1 MSDVRYDGGYMV
13 QIHEI
18 LYNLKARR
26 AQKYLDKADELA
38 SRLEGLF
45 HEVDETPPRL
55 ERILL
60 ILDFAT
66 PQCIRA
72 GIYALHFANQFKTP
86 LYVIHKGILGP
97 LIAEQAEDL
106 DVKIAL
112 DRKTDILH
120 LGEIEFIIQENGI
133 DLLITDSSIPIA
145 NKLLSDIS
153 IPILF
158 AKHTLHRKKKDEIVD
173 ATEESKEIDE
183 PHTEE

>member
-1 MSDVRYDGGYMV
+1 MSDVRYEGGYLV

-26 AQKYLDKADELA
+26 AQMYVDKADELA

-45 HEVDETPPRL
+45 HEVDEAPPRL

-72 GIYALHFANQFKTP
+72 GIYGLHFADQFKTP

-97 LIAEQAEDL
+97 LIAEQADDF
-106 DVKIAL
+106 DVEIAL
-112 DRKTDILH
+112 DRKTDVLH
-120 LGEIEFIIQENGI
+120 LGEIEYIIQENGI

-145 NKLLSDIS
+145 HKLLSDIS

-158 AKHTLHRKKKDEIVD
+158 AKHPLPMKKDENNN
-173 ATEESKEIDE
+173 TSEEPRDKEN
-183 PHTEE
+183 PNPEE